1 MAGKKE
7 IPSIDKVFLELKKEK
22 RKALIPY
29 LSAGF
34 PDESKFVKIAVAIA
48 ENGADMLELG
58 VPFSDPIADGPVIQ
72 KSSYEALKKGVT
84 LDKVFKMAEA
94 VLTKAALPL
103 IIMSYYNPVYA
114 YGLEK
119 FARKAKRSKIKGVII
134 PDLPLEES
142 SEFESFLKM
151 ENIDLIKLCAPN
163 TEESR
168 AKQIAEKTRGFLY
181 LVSLTGVTGAREK
194 LPDNL
199 RDSILKLKSMTDKPV
214 CVGFGISKADQ
225 AKEVAKYADG
235 VIVGSA
241 IIELIL
247 KNSQK
252 PEAKVGEFIK
262 ELRKVL

>member
-34 PDESKFVKIAVAIA
+34 PDESKFVKIAVEIA
-48 ENGADMLELG
+48 EKGADMLEIG
-58 VPFSDPIADGPVIQ
+58 VPFSDPIADGPVSK
-72 KSSYEALKKGVT
+72 KSSFEALKKGVT

-94 VLTKAALPL
+94 VLAKAAIPL
-103 IIMSYYNPVYA
+103 IIMSYYNPLYA

-119 FARKAKRSKIKGVII
+119 FARKANRSKIKGVII

-151 ENIDLIKLCAPN
+151 EGIDIIKLCAPN
-163 TEESR
+163 TDESR
-168 AKQIAEKTRGFLY
+168 AKQIAGKTRGFLY
-181 LVSLTGVTGAREK
+181 LVSVTGVTGSREK
-194 LPDNL
+194 LPVTL

-214 CVGFGISKADQ
+214 CVGFGISKPEQ

-247 KNSQK
+247 KNSRK
-252 PEAKVGEFIK
+252 PEAKAGEFIR
-262 ELRKVL
+262 ELRAVL